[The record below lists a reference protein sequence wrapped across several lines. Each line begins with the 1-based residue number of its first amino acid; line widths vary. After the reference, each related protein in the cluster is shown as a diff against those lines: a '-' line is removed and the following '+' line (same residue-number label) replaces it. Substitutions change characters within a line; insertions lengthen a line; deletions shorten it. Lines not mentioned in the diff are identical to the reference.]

1 MSVIPAKLNDSQAKR
16 TKTRSARQ
24 TMRHIA
30 IAPRALPFL
39 LAALLAGGLPTS
51 VSAEIY
57 SFTDENGVLHF
68 SNVPTDGRYVPLTGP
83 NAGVKKAVAGSSN
96 IQAQPRTKSQY
107 SGLIEEIARTYGLE
121 SALIHAVVSVESAYR
136 VTAVSKKG
144 AGGLMQLM
152 PETAQRYGVTD
163 RFDPVQNLHGGAKYL
178 SDLLKMFNGDMRL
191 TLAAYN
197 AGENNVI
204 KYGHQIPPFQETRAY
219 VPKVMELYR
228 KYQLRM

>member
-1 MSVIPAKLNDSQAKR
+1 MIMRLF
-16 TKTRSARQ
+16 TR
-24 TMRHIA
+24 
-30 IAPRALPFL
+30 RAFPCLF
-39 LAALLAGGLPTS
+39 AALLASGLPTPS
-51 VSAEIY
+51 ASAEIY
-57 SFTDENGVLHF
+57 SFTDENGVMHF
-68 SNVPTDGRYVPLTGP
+68 SNVPTDERYVPIGRP
-83 NAGVKKAVAGSSN
+83 NAAVKNPLAGLSN
-96 IQAQPRTKSQY
+96 SPPKPSTRTQY
-107 SGLIEEIARTYGLE
+107 VGIIEEVARTHGLE

-152 PETAQRYGVTD
+152 PETAQRYGVAD
-163 RFDPVQNLHGGAKYL
+163 RFDPVQNLHGGARYL

-204 KYGHQIPPFQETRAY
+204 KYGNQIPPFQETRAY

-228 KYQLRM
+228 KYQTSLKLASSRRGV

>member
-1 MSVIPAKLNDSQAKR
+1 
-16 TKTRSARQ
+16 
-24 TMRHIA
+24 MRP
-30 IAPRALPFL
+30 IAPRRLPLL
-39 LAALLAGGLPTS
+39 LAAFIAFGLATPAG
-51 VSAEIY
+51 AEIY
-57 SFTDENGVLHF
+57 SFTDENGVMHF
-68 SNVPTDGRYVPLTGP
+68 SNVPTDERYVPLTGP
-83 NAGVKKAVAGSSN
+83 NAGVKRAITGSSN
-96 IQAQPRTKSQY
+96 TAVEPRTKAKY
-107 SGLIEEIARTYGLE
+107 GGIIEEIARAYGLE

-163 RFDPVQNLHGGAKYL
+163 RFDPVQNLHGGARYL

-197 AGENNVI
+197 AGENNVL
-204 KYGHQIPPFQETRAY
+204 KYGNQIPPFQETRAY

-228 KYQLRM
+228 KYQASPKAIQPRRGV

>member
-1 MSVIPAKLNDSQAKR
+1 MI
-16 TKTRSARQ
+16 
-24 TMRHIA
+24 MRPF
-30 IAPRALPFL
+30 APRAFPFL
-39 LAALLAGGLPTS
+39 SAALLAFGLATPAS
-51 VSAEIY
+51 GEIY
-57 SFTDENGVLHF
+57 SFTDENGVMHF
-68 SNVPTDGRYVPLTGP
+68 SNVPTDERYVPLTGP
-83 NAGVKKAVAGSSN
+83 NAAVKNAAAGSSSN
-96 IQAQPRTKSQY
+96 PAVQRTKAQY
-107 SGLIEEIARTYGLE
+107 AAIIEEISRTYGLE

-163 RFDPVQNLHGGAKYL
+163 RFDPVQNIRGGARYL

-204 KYGHQIPPFQETRAY
+204 KYGNQIPPFQETRAY

-228 KYQLRM
+228 KYQGTLKLASSRSGI

>member
-1 MSVIPAKLNDSQAKR
+1 
-16 TKTRSARQ
+16 
-24 TMRHIA
+24 
-30 IAPRALPFL
+30 
-39 LAALLAGGLPTS
+39 LAALLACGLATPA
-51 VSAEIY
+51 SAEIY
-57 SFTDENGVLHF
+57 SFTDENGVMHF
-68 SNVPTDGRYVPLTGP
+68 SNVPTDERYVPLTGP

-96 IQAQPRTKSQY
+96 NLAEPRSKAQY
-107 SGLIEEIARTYGLE
+107 GGIIEEIARTYGLE

-152 PETAQRYGVTD
+152 PETAQRYGVAD
-163 RFDPVQNLHGGAKYL
+163 RFDPVQNLHGGARYL
-178 SDLLKMFNGDMRL
+178 SYLLKVFNGDMKL

-204 KYGHQIPPFQETRAY
+204 KYGNQIPPFQETRAY

-228 KYQLRM
+228 KYQGTLKLSSSRRGI